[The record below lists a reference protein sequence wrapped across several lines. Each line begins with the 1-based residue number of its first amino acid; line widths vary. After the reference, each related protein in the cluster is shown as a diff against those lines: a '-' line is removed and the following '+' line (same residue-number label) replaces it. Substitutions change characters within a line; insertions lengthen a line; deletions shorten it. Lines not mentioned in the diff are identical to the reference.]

1 MQESRANPGQ
11 PRRRTP
17 FERVAEPIVASRP
30 GAWFFVNVAPS
41 IDRRLISWS
50 RGRLTLAG
58 SRRVGLLRVRGAR
71 SGALRETPLVYT
83 RDGDRVILVASRGG
97 DVKHPAWY
105 RNLVAN
111 PEVDFAIRGEE
122 RPYRARTL
130 EGAERDR
137 AWWLACER
145 YSGYRAYQ
153 RRAGDR
159 TIPVV
164 ALEPRGAAG
173 G

>member
-1 MQESRANPGQ
+1 MQESRANPCQ
-11 PRRRTP
+11 PRKRTP

-71 SGALRETPLVYT
+71 SGAMRETPLVYT

-97 DVKHPAWY
+97 DVRHPAWY

-111 PEVDFAIRGEE
+111 PEVELWTRGGGG
-122 RPYRARTL
+122 RYRAREAT
-130 EGAERDR
+130 GKQR
-137 AWWLACER
+137 ARLWQVATTF
-145 YSGYRAYQ
+145 YPGFDSYQ

-159 TIPVV
+159 RIPVIV
-164 ALEPRGAAG
+164 CSPEGE
-173 G
+173 